1 MRWRSYK
8 RWGLKDPAKED
19 KYWLPETHPMYMEQA
34 RPILKNGSQNVRKVM
49 SLYCCVS

>member
-34 RPILKNGSQNVRKVM
+34 RPIPSYIEEWKPERA
-49 SLYCCVS
+49 